1 MGVPLILED
10 ATENFDPMMEPLLGK
25 NITTKGSMQLIK
37 LGEDDIEYSKDFRF
51 YITTKLSKP
60 HYSPE
65 ICVKVTMLNFMVT
78 EGGLKEQMLTIVLM
92 NEDRNNMLKRQD
104 AIIKNAQNEKK
115 KADLENII
123 LDQIANSGDNILED
137 DVLLQ
142 TLDES
147 KT

>member
-1 MGVPLILED
+1 
-10 ATENFDPMMEPLLGK
+10 
-25 NITTKGSMQLIK
+25 